1 MSRNRFF
8 AILTFCTLLLSGCRN
23 IEKEDASA
31 DAGQANRLTVTL
43 QQFENGKMEVGIP
56 LERSFPQTVQATGMI
71 DVPPQNKA
79 VVSAFMGGYIRET
92 PLLIGDLVKKGQSLV
107 VLENPEFITLQQNYL
122 ETAQQLNFL
131 KADYERQKQLVA
143 ENISSQ
149 KNFLKAES
157 DYRGKLALF
166 NALKE
171 KLLMLNFSIADV
183 EAGKIRSF
191 ARIYSPISGSITKM
205 NVSKGMYVSPSDEI
219 LEITDNDHIH
229 LELNVFEKDIMGVK
243 KGQPIRFTIPEAS
256 GKTFEAE
263 VYLIGAHIE
272 ENRTVKVHGHLKNED
287 HKKFLTGMFIQ
298 AQIVT
303 SEVIKRSLPD
313 EALAEVEGSTYALKL
328 ISEDADGY
336 VFEKVRV
343 IPSERS
349 NGYTAVDLPEESTG
363 ESSFLTTGAFALLT
377 GDL

>member
-1 MSRNRFF
+1 MARNTFF
-8 AILTFCTLLLSGCRN
+8 TTLTICALLLMGCRN
-23 IEKEDASA
+23 NEKEDMPAEA
-31 DAGQANRLTVTL
+31 DRTNRLTVTRE
-43 QQFENGKMEVGIP
+43 QFEKGGMELETP
-56 LERSFPQTVQATGMI
+56 AERSFPKTVLATGMI

-79 VVSAFMGGYIRET
+79 VASAFMGGYIRET
-92 PLLIGDLVKKGQSLV
+92 PLLIGDMVKKGQSLV

-122 ETAQQLNFL
+122 EAAQELNFL

-157 DYRGKLALF
+157 DYRGKLAQY
-166 NALKE
+166 NALRE
-171 KLLMLNFSIADV
+171 KLEMLNFSIADV
-183 EAGKIRSF
+183 EAGNIRPTT
-191 ARIYSPISGSITKM
+191 RIYSPISGSITKM

-229 LELNVFEKDIMGVK
+229 IELNVFEKDVMKLK

-256 GKTFEAE
+256 MESFEAE

-272 ENRTVKVHGHLKNED
+272 ENRTVKVHGHLREED
-287 HKKFLTGMFIQ
+287 HSRFLTGMFLQ

-303 SEVIKRSLPD
+303 SEVVKRSLPD

-328 ISEDADGY
+328 ISENADGY
-336 VFEKVRV
+336 TFEKVSV
-343 IPSERS
+343 VPSERF
-349 NGYTAVDLPEESTG
+349 GGFTAIDLPQESGVET
-363 ESSFLTTGAFALLT
+363 SFLTSGAFALLT

>member
-1 MSRNRFF
+1 MARHSFF
-8 AILTFCTLLLSGCRN
+8 IILTLSSLMFLGCRN
-23 IEKEDASA
+23 NEKEGIPAKTV
-31 DAGQANRLTVTL
+31 QANRLIVTR
-43 QQFENGKMEVGIP
+43 QQFESGKMEVGTP

-107 VLENPEFITLQQNYL
+107 VLENPDFITLQQNYL
-122 ETAQQLNFL
+122 EARQELNFL

-157 DYRGKLALF
+157 DYRGKLALY
-166 NALKE
+166 NALGE
-171 KLLMLNFSIADV
+171 KLQMLNLSITDV
-183 EAGKIRSF
+183 EAGNIRSTT
-191 ARIYSPISGSITKM
+191 RIYSPISGSITKM
-205 NVSKGMYVSPSDEI
+205 KVSKGLYVSPSDEI

-229 LELNVFEKDIMGVK
+229 LELNVFEKDIMEVK
-243 KGQPIRFTIPEAS
+243 KGHPILFTIPEAS
-256 GKTFEAE
+256 RETFEAE

-272 ENRTVKVHGHLKNED
+272 ENRTVKVHGHLKKED
-287 HKKFLTGMFIQ
+287 QNKFLTGMFIQ
-298 AQIVT
+298 ARIVT
-303 SEVIKRSLPD
+303 SEVVKRSLPD

-343 IPSERS
+343 VSSE
-349 NGYTAVDLPEESTG
+349 GFDGFTAIDLPEGSEG
-363 ESSFLTTGAFALLT
+363 ESSFLTKGAFALLS
-377 GDL
+377 GEL